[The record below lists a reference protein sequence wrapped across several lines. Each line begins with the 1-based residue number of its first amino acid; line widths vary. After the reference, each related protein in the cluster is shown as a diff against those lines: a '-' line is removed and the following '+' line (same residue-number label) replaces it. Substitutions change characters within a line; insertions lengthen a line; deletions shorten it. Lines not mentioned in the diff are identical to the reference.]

1 MEKGEE
7 KYIKKFDEW
16 NKRKKILNDKI
27 IPDSLFFL
35 EREIWWTSI
44 GVNIGDEIDG
54 KNENF
59 ERPILIVEKFDENN
73 FIGIP
78 MTSTPNKRGLFHS
91 MIYKKEV
98 YYISLKQVRYL
109 NIKRLLRLIRRM
121 DEAEFI
127 LIKDK
132 IINIFS

>member
-1 MEKGEE
+1 ME
-7 KYIKKFDEW
+7 YKKDHDSW
-16 NKRKKILNDKI
+16 NKRKKILDTRI
-27 IPDSLFFL
+27 LPDSFFFL

-59 ERPILIVEKFDENN
+59 ERPVLIIEKFDENN
-73 FIGIP
+73 FLGIP
-78 MTSTPNKRGLFHS
+78 MTSTPNEGSLFHS
-91 MIYKKEV
+91 MLYRDEH
-98 YYISLKQVRYL
+98 YYISLKQIRYL

-127 LIKDK
+127 LIRDK